1 MGLGVFKFE
10 LVLGVGVFVLFILE
24 MGEMLEVRVESVS
37 SFLGVLESVTKCDF
51 AMVFCEECEGLN

>member
-1 MGLGVFKFE
+1 MFKFE

-37 SFLGVLESVTKCDF
+37 SFLGVLESVTKCAF
-51 AMVFCEECEGLN
+51 AVVFFEGWEFGFELVE